1 MEREFVSAVQRT
13 FDLQIPCTCSQPAFC
28 ERYHGLPMATTEFV
42 ALLPSHRAS
51 MERTERLLVAYY
63 AAKTGEERVD
73 AFRRLTAP
81 FNSY

>member
-1 MEREFVSAVQRT
+1 
-13 FDLQIPCTCSQPAFC
+13 
-28 ERYHGLPMATTEFV
+28 MATTEFV